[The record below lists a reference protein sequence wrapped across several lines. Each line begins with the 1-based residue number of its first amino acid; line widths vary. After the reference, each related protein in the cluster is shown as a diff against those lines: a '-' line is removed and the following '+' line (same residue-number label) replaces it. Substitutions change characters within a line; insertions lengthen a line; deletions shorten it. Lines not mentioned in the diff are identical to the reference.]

1 MASEDLAVGSPDI
14 IICADKNALNVEAAT
29 RFVALADAAIAAR
42 GRFMA
47 ALSGGSTPK
56 ALFELLSTDAWRDR
70 VDWSRTHLF
79 WGDERF
85 VPKDHADS
93 NFRMTNEALLTHV
106 PIPAANV
113 HRVETENGTPDEVAD
128 QYAAAVRAAFG
139 IGPDDAPRFDLMH
152 LGLGD
157 DGHTASMFPGTTAM
171 HEHEKIVVAVWVE
184 KFKSNR
190 ITMTPKVFDNAA
202 EVQFLVA
209 GASKVDVVPQVIR
222 GPYEPDRLPSQTV
235 KPKSGVLRWLLDEAA
250 AAGLG

>member
-1 MASEDLAVGSPDI
+1 MTAAPSNPDI
-14 IICADKNALNVEAAT
+14 IVCDDRDALYVEAAT
-29 RFVALADAAIAAR
+29 RFVAAARDAIAER
-42 GRFMA
+42 GRFMV

-56 ALFELLSTDAWRDR
+56 ALFELLATDAWRDQ
-70 VDWSRTHLF
+70 VDWSKTHLF

-93 NFRMTNEALLTHV
+93 NYRMAREALISKV
-106 PIPAANV
+106 EIPEGNV
-113 HRVETENGTPDEVAD
+113 HRVQTEGGKPDEVASV
-128 QYAAAVRAAFG
+128 YAQTLRQTFG
-139 IGPDDAPRFDLMH
+139 LGDDGVPRFDLIH

-171 HEHEKIVVAVWVE
+171 HETERIVVAVWVE
-184 KFKSNR
+184 KFQTHR
-190 ITMTPKVFDNAA
+190 VTMTPVVLDNAA

-235 KPKSGVLRWLLDEAA
+235 RPTDGTLRWILDRDA
-250 AAGLG
+250 AAGL

>member
-1 MASEDLAVGSPDI
+1 MTAPHSEPDI
-14 IICADKNALNVEAAT
+14 IVSEDREALNREAAS
-29 RFVALADAAIAAR
+29 RFVAIAERAIAER
-42 GRFMA
+42 GRFMV

-56 ALFELLSTDAWRDR
+56 ALFELLSTDEWRSK

-93 NFRMTNEALLTHV
+93 NYRMTNEALLSKIDL
-106 PIPAANV
+106 PEGNV
-113 HRVETENGTPDEVAD
+113 HRVQTDAGTPEE
-128 QYAAAVRAAFG
+128 AASDYERTLREAFG
-139 IGPDDAPRFDLMH
+139 IGEDEAPRFDLIH

-171 HEHEKIVVAVWVE
+171 HEAERLVVPVWVE

-190 ITMTPKVFDNAA
+190 VTMTPVVLNNAR

-209 GASKVDVVPQVIR
+209 GASKREVVPDVIR
-222 GPYEPDRLPSQTV
+222 GAYEPDRLPSQTV
-235 KPKSGVLRWLLDEAA
+235 KPRDGALRWLLDRDA
-250 AAGLG
+250 AAGL